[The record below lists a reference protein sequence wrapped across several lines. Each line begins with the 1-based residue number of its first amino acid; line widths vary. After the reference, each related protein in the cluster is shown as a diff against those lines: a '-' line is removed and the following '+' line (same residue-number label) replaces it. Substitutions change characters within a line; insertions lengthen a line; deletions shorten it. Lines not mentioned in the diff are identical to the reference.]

1 MSTHLKD
8 LHDTDPAACTK
19 TLKQMSG
26 SELLEALDDTIQF
39 DLLHKSNPDW
49 IKDPNGALY
58 RKIIAEL
65 QHRIQ

>member
-1 MSTHLKD
+1 
-8 LHDTDPAACTK
+8 
-19 TLKQMSG
+19 MSG